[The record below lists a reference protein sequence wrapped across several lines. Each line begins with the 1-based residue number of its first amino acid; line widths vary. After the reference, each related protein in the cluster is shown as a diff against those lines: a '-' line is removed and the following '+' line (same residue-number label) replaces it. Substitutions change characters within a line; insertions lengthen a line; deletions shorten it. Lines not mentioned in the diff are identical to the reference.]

1 MFFMNKRTFKI
12 SFDKDRNLHLLYF
25 TIYFLQGDLA
35 KNVQVRPVQG
45 SAKHPVNP
53 WVIGM
58 EESLGGNAIRNEPHT
73 QEEEEEENILH
84 L

>member
-1 MFFMNKRTFKI
+1 M
-12 SFDKDRNLHLLYF
+12 DKYTF

-35 KNVQVRPVQG
+35 KNVQVGAVQG

-53 WVIGM
+53 RVVWV
-58 EESLGGNAIRNEPHT
+58 EKSLGGNTVRYHPHT
-73 QEEEEEENILH
+73 QEEEEEEDVLH